1 MTTPKT
7 TKEHLKESRLEEEK
21 EIRQEDQYLESTAHL
36 SDRDYLR
43 KEALRGY
50 EEENP
55 EDI

>member
-36 SDRDYLR
+36 SDHDYLR